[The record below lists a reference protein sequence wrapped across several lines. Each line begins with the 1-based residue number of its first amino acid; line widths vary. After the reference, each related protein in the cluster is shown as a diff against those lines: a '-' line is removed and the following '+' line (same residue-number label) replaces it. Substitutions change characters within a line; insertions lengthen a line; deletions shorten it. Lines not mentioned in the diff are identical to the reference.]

1 MPMTVCALVVTYNRE
16 RLLAD
21 CLAALEAQTR
31 RVDELILVDNASTDG
46 TPGLLRE
53 RGYLDRDD
61 VRYLRLDRNLGSSG
75 GFARGF
81 DSARESRAEWLW
93 VMDDDAEPA
102 PDCLELLLGSPPAR
116 ETGTACVCPKIVYP
130 DGSLNAV
137 MRADFRRRLKPLAE
151 SSYREGHY
159 PAIDVTSFVGPLYRM
174 SAVRALDPPKAEFFV
189 WGDDVEYSLRLRRQ
203 GEIRLVPESVVVHKP
218 ASQSHTNRR
227 SRLWNA
233 LLPVRMYP
241 TPLERF
247 WQNLCGLRNY
257 IWIKR
262 HYEGQSA
269 PSAVGTTLQF
279 VLKHLLYDDR
289 PFRRIPWIIRY
300 ARDGRRGRFHNIA
313 PADWV
318 EMVRRGDV

>member
-1 MPMTVCALVVTYNRE
+1 MSVCALVVTYNR
-16 RLLAD
+16 RALLD
-21 CLAALEAQTR
+21 ECLRAIAAQT
-31 RVDELILVDNASTDG
+31 VAPDELILVDNASTDG
-46 TPGLLRE
+46 TPELLRE
-53 RGYLDRDD
+53 RGYLDRPG
-61 VRYLRLDRNLGSSG
+61 VHYLRLEGNLGSSG
-75 GFARGF
+75 GFAHGF
-81 DSARESRAEWLW
+81 EAAAESRADWLW
-93 VMDDDAEPA
+93 TMDDDAEPA
-102 PDCLELLLGSPPAR
+102 PDCLERLLASAPAR
-116 ETGTACVCPKIVYP
+116 EPGTACVCPKVVYA
-130 DGSLNAV
+130 DGSLNDV
-137 MRADFRRRLKPLAE
+137 MRADFRRRLRPLRE
-151 SSYREGHY
+151 SRYVEGH

-189 WGDDVEYSLRLRRQ
+189 WGDDVEYSLRLRRL
-203 GEIRLVPESVVVHKP
+203 GAIRLVPESVVVHKP
-218 ASQSHTNRR
+218 ASQSHANRR

-262 HYEGQSA
+262 HFEGQSA
-269 PSAVGTTLQF
+269 LSAGGTTLQF
-279 VLKHLLYDDR
+279 VLKHLLYDER
-289 PFRRIPWIIRY
+289 PFRRIPWILRY

>member
-1 MPMTVCALVVTYNRE
+1 MSVCALVVTYNRWA
-16 RLLAD
+16 LLEE
-21 CLAALEAQTR
+21 CLRAIDAQTVPPDR
-31 RVDELILVDNASTDG
+31 LILVDNASSDG
-46 TPGLLRE
+46 TPERLSDRGWLDRPDVRLLRLE
-53 RGYLDRDD
+53 E
-61 VRYLRLDRNLGSSG
+61 NLGSSG

-81 DSARESRAEWLW
+81 EAASESDADWLW
-93 VMDDDAEPA
+93 TMDDDAEPA
-102 PDCLELLLGSPPAR
+102 PDCLERLLESPPAR
-116 ETGTACVCPKIVYP
+116 APGTACVCPKVVYA
-130 DGSLNAV
+130 DGSLNDV
-137 MRADFRRRLKPLAE
+137 MRADFRRRLRPLPE
-151 SSYREGHY
+151 SRYAGGEH

-174 SAVRALDPPKAEFFV
+174 SAVRAIDPPRAEFFV
-189 WGDDVEYSLRLRRQ
+189 WGDDVEYSLRLRDQ
-203 GEIRLVPESVVVHKP
+203 GEIRLVPEAVMVHKP

-247 WQNLCGLRNY
+247 WQNLDGLRNY

-269 PSAVGTTLQF
+269 LSAMGTTLQF
-279 VLKHLLYDDR
+279 VAKHLLYDDR
-289 PFRRIPWIIRY
+289 PFRRIPWILRY

-313 PADWV
+313 PAEWV

>member
-1 MPMTVCALVVTYNRE
+1 MSVCALVVTYNR
-16 RLLAD
+16 RALLD
-21 CLAALEAQTR
+21 MCLHAIGAQSVR
-31 RVDELILVDNASTDG
+31 PEELILVDNASTDG
-46 TPGLLRE
+46 TPQLLRD
-53 RGYLDRDD
+53 RGYLDRPD
-61 VRYLRLDRNLGSSG
+61 VRYLRLDANLGSSG

-81 DSARESRAEWLW
+81 EAARDSSAEWLW
-93 VMDDDAEPA
+93 TMDDDAEPA
-102 PDCLELLLGSPPAR
+102 PDCLERLLASPPAR
-116 ETGTACVCPKIVYP
+116 EPDTACVCPKVVYE
-130 DGSLNAV
+130 DGSVNAV
-137 MRADFRRRLKPLAE
+137 MRADFRRRLRPLRA
-151 SSYREGHY
+151 SRYREREY

-174 SAVRALDPPKAEFFV
+174 SAVRALDPPKSEFFV
-189 WGDDVEYSLRLRRQ
+189 WGDDVEYSLRLRQQ
-203 GEIRLVPESVVVHKP
+203 GQIRLVPESVVVHKP
-218 ASQSHTNRR
+218 ESQSHANRR

-289 PFRRIPWIIRY
+289 PFRRIPWIVRY

-318 EMVRRGDV
+318 DMVRRGDV

>member
-1 MPMTVCALVVTYNRE
+1 MSVCALVVTYNR
-16 RLLAD
+16 RALLD
-21 CLAALEAQTR
+21 RCLSAIGAQT
-31 RVDELILVDNASTDG
+31 VPPDELILVDNASTDG
-46 TPGLLRE
+46 TPELLRD
-53 RGYLDRDD
+53 RGYLDRPD
-61 VRYLRLDRNLGSSG
+61 VRYLRLEENLGSSG

-81 DSARESRAEWLW
+81 EAARETAAGWLW
-93 VMDDDAEPA
+93 TMDDDAEPA
-102 PDCLELLLGSPPAR
+102 PDCLERLLASPPAR
-116 ETGTACVCPKIVYP
+116 EGGTACVCPKVVYA
-130 DGSLNAV
+130 DGSLNDV
-137 MRADFRRRLKPLAE
+137 MRADFRRRLRPLRE
-151 SSYREGHY
+151 SRYRSGHY

-189 WGDDVEYSLRLRRQ
+189 WGDDVEYSLRLRRE
-203 GEIRLVPESVVVHKP
+203 GAIRVVPESVVVHKP
-218 ASQSHTNRR
+218 PSQSHTSRR

-233 LLPVRMYP
+233 LLPVHMYP

-262 HYEGQSA
+262 HYEGQTG

-289 PFRRIPWIIRY
+289 PFRRIPWILRY

-313 PADWV
+313 PAEWV

>member
-1 MPMTVCALVVTYNRE
+1 MSVCALVVTYNR
-16 RLLAD
+16 RALLD
-21 CLAALEAQTR
+21 ECLRAIDGQTVR
-31 RVDELILVDNASTDG
+31 PDDLIVVDNASTDG
-46 TPGLLRE
+46 TPDLLRE
-53 RGYLDRDD
+53 GGYLDRGD
-61 VRYLRLDRNLGSSG
+61 VRLVRLGENLGSSG

-81 DSARESRAEWLW
+81 EAARDSGAEWLW
-93 VMDDDAEPA
+93 TMDDDAEPA
-102 PDCLELLLGSPPAR
+102 ADCLQRLLESPPAR
-116 ETGTACVCPKIVYP
+116 EPGTACVCPKVVYA

-137 MRADFRRRLKPLAE
+137 MRADFRRRLRPLGE
-151 SSYREGHY
+151 KRYRAGEH

-174 SAVRALDPPKAEFFV
+174 SAVRAIDPPKAEFFV
-189 WGDDVEYSLRLRRQ
+189 WGDDVEYSLRLRGE
-203 GEIRLVPESVVVHKP
+203 GEIRLVPEAVVVHKP

-247 WQNLCGLRNY
+247 WQNLDGLRNY

-262 HYEGQSA
+262 HYERQSA
-269 PSAVGTTLQF
+269 LSAAGTTLQF
-279 VLKHLLYDDR
+279 VAKHLLYDDR
-289 PFRRIPWIIRY
+289 PFRRIPWILRY

-313 PADWV
+313 PAEWA